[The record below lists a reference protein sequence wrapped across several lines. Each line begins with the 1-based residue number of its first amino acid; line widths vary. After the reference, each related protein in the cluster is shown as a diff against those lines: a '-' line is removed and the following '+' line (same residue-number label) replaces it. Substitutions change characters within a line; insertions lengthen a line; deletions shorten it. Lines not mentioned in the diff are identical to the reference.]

1 MIFTIRPKRIAVT
14 VPLAFAL
21 VTLCVGHVASQTS
34 ATEPSTP
41 PAKLE
46 RVEVTGSAIKRSN
59 TEGPASVEVIS
70 RADIA
75 RTGATSVNELL
86 KSIPSVDIFNQG
98 ELAGNSPAGSGTARI
113 ALRGLPDSDVLV
125 LLNGRR
131 LPVNALYDSSGAGAA
146 VDINMIPLSMID
158 RIEILKDGGS
168 AIYGADAISGVVNFI
183 TRRDYQGLE
192 IRGGSG
198 ISSRRDG
205 FEWATGFAAGKG
217 DFDRDGY
224 NAFVGVEYFRRDP
237 VLRKD
242 REITSSVDFRRYG
255 SLDRRSAFAP
265 TGNIV
270 DPNTGALVGMTY
282 KDCPVASFNGV
293 CRYDFNQSTLS
304 GINGAE
310 RIGVMALSQFKLSPT
325 ARAYIDIGASRSKDH
340 FELHPVPDYFAVPV
354 LNAQQAQYQDPAMPG
369 VLYITGRFMQGGPR
383 TTERTSDT
391 LFAATGLEG
400 TVGKTEWKLAVGYA
414 QSRVENRDRNY
425 FDAERWAAATSNGSI
440 DPTVSTNNQAL
451 VDSLKV
457 SPVRVGTASVSYL
470 NAQAAREIMRLPG
483 GTASL
488 AVGMSVEREAL
499 KDTPDA
505 LTQAGAVV
513 GSIQQ
518 SAVDAARSHQG
529 VFAEAALPLLPSLEA
544 QAALRWDRYP
554 GITQTSPKL
563 AAKWKAFDGLA
574 FRGSF
579 SHSFRAPALKQL
591 YGNRDEGAI
600 TITDPDLCAKLHVVG
615 ACIINAFQV
624 GGANPALK
632 PEKAATFNF
641 GIVGDVGPL
650 ALTLDWW
657 RIEKRDNISSI
668 TLTSAID
675 HGHIAQVGP
684 RYYIYTTLQNIA
696 QAMTEGVDLDAR
708 VTLKSTALGSITLR
722 NGATYYT
729 KLRTR
734 AAGDET
740 WGSFLSTYASPR
752 WRNVFSASIERG
764 AWSAHAALRS
774 VASFYEGDTAITS
787 GANARRR
794 VGAYDETDAS
804 VRYTGIQNLEVFAGV
819 KNLFDR
825 MPPFSV
831 TNTSS
836 NAYTQLG
843 FAEIYDARGRFF
855 HAGFT
860 YKFR

>member
-1 MIFTIRPKRIAVT
+1 MFYVHRRSAVA
-14 VPLAFAL
+14 LALIVLCNARSFA
-21 VTLCVGHVASQTS
+21 QTPS
-34 ATEPSTP
+34 AETP
-41 PAKLE
+41 AAATKLE
-46 RVEVTGSAIKRSN
+46 RVEVTGSAIRRTS
-59 TEGPASVEVIS
+59 TEGPAPIEVVT

-75 RTGATSVNELL
+75 RTGATTVNELL

-98 ELAGNSPAGSGTARI
+98 ELAGNSPAGSGTVRI
-113 ALRGLPDSDVLV
+113 ALRGLSDSDVLV

-146 VDINMIPLSMID
+146 VNINMIPLSMIE

-192 IRGGSG
+192 VRGGSG
-198 ISSRRDG
+198 VSSRNDA
-205 FEWATGFAAGKG
+205 FEWATGFSAGKG

-242 REITSSVDFRRYG
+242 RDITSSVDFRRYG
-255 SLDRRSAFAP
+255 SLDRRSSFSP

-282 KDCPVASFNGV
+282 KDCPPENFNGV
-293 CRYDFNQSTLS
+293 CRYDFNQSTLT

-310 RIGVMALSQFKLSPT
+310 RLGVMALSQVKLSPT
-325 ARAYIDIGASRSKDH
+325 TRAFVDVGVSRSKDH

-354 LNAQQAQYQDPAMPG
+354 LNAQQAQYQDPSTPG
-369 VLYITGRFMQGGPR
+369 VLYIAGRFMQGGPR
-383 TTERTSDT
+383 ITDRTSDMI
-391 LFAATGLEG
+391 FAATGVEG
-400 TVGKTEWKLAVGYA
+400 TIGKTEWKTAVGYA
-414 QSRVENRDRNY
+414 QSRVENHDRNY
-425 FDAERWAAATSNGSI
+425 FDAARWAVATSNGSI
-440 DPTVSTNNQAL
+440 DPTVSTNDQRL

-457 SPVRVGTASVSYL
+457 SPVRVGTASITYL
-470 NAQAAREIMRLPG
+470 NGQASRELLRLPG
-483 GTASL
+483 GMASV
-488 AVGMSVEREAL
+488 AVGAAIEREAL
-499 KDTPDA
+499 KDTPDP

-518 SAVDAARSHQG
+518 SAVDAGRSHQG
-529 VFAEAALPLLPSLEA
+529 VFAEAALPLLPTVEA
-544 QAALRWDRYP
+544 QAAFRWDHYP
-554 GITQTSPKL
+554 GISQSSPKF
-563 AAKWKAFDGLA
+563 AAKWKALDRLA

-615 ACIINAFQV
+615 ACIVNAFQV
-624 GGANPALK
+624 GGANPDLK
-632 PEKAATFNF
+632 PEKANTFNL
-641 GIVGDVGPL
+641 GVVGDVGPL
-650 ALTLDWW
+650 AFTADWW

-675 HGHIAQVGP
+675 HGHVAQVGP

-696 QAMTEGVDLDAR
+696 QALTEGYDVDVKL
-708 VTLKSTALGSITLR
+708 TLKSSALGTLTLR

-729 KLRTR
+729 KLRSR
-734 AAGDET
+734 SAGDAT
-740 WGSFLSTYASPR
+740 WGDYLSTYASPR
-752 WRNVFSASIERG
+752 WRNVFSVSAERG
-764 AWSAHAALRS
+764 PWSAHIALRS
-774 VASFYEGDTAITS
+774 VAGFYEGDTAITAGS
-787 GANARRR
+787 DGRRR
-794 VGAYDETDAS
+794 VGAYDETDLS
-804 VRYTGIQNLEVFAGV
+804 LRYAGMPNWEVFVGV
-819 KNLFDR
+819 KNVFDR
-825 MPPFSV
+825 MPPFSA

-836 NAYTQLG
+836 NSYTQMG
-843 FAEIYDARGRFF
+843 FAEMYDARGRFF

-860 YKFR
+860 YKLR